1 MGISET
7 QKKTKI
13 QRKKMHEDETIIA
26 EEIERLMELAVE
38 EEYQELETEKADEMV
53 LLMKCPPRVDKAW
66 RQLSS
71 SSSFSQELGL
81 VAKYSESFN
90 LLGPDLSP
98 ELRMEMASA
107 ELQNI
112 SKLYSVNKSKDFVG
126 PVRIFS
132 ESNQGKLE
140 VEGTV
145 THKLDMR
152 PHDCIE
158 EYGKLLRV
166 RNMKPVAENRHIQV
180 LDGCRGEHL
189 TPTPALVVTEKLN
202 KRREKRTRSDRSE
215 VEAKVF
221 QLFERE
227 PRWTLRQLAQKTNQP
242 EIFLKEILK
251 ELCVYS
257 RSGRAYE
264 LKPEYKKCV

>member
-1 MGISET
+1 MGISEMP
-7 QKKTKI
+7 KKKKI
-13 QRKKMHEDETIIA
+13 QRKKLHEEEKIIS

-38 EEYQELETEKADEMV
+38 EFQELETEKADEMV

-71 SSSFSQELGL
+71 SFSSQELVL
-81 VAKYSESFN
+81 VAKYRESVD
-90 LLGPDLSP
+90 LLMPDLSP

-107 ELQNI
+107 ELCNI
-112 SKLYSVNKSKDFVG
+112 SKLYSVNNSKDFVG
-126 PVRIFS
+126 PVSLFS
-132 ESNQGKLE
+132 ESNQGKLA

-145 THKLDMR
+145 THKLHMR

-158 EYGKLLRV
+158 EYGKLLRQ
-166 RNMKPVAENRHIQV
+166 RNKKPVAENRRIQ
-180 LDGCRGEHL
+180 
-189 TPTPALVVTEKLN
+189 VTEKL

-215 VEAKVF
+215 VEAKMF

-227 PRWTLRQLAQKTNQP
+227 PKWTLRQLVIKINQP

-257 RSGRAYE
+257 RSGHSYE
-264 LKPEYKKCV
+264 LKPEYKRST

>member
-1 MGISET
+1 MGISEM
-7 QKKTKI
+7 QKKKKI
-13 QRKKMHEDETIIA
+13 QRKKLHEEEKILS

-38 EEYQELETEKADEMV
+38 EFQELETEKADEMV

-71 SSSFSQELGL
+71 SYSSQELVL
-81 VAKYSESFN
+81 VAKYRESVD
-90 LLGPDLSP
+90 LLLPDLSP

-107 ELQNI
+107 ELCNI

-126 PVRIFS
+126 PVSLFS
-132 ESNQGKLE
+132 ESNQGKLA

-158 EYGKLLRV
+158 EYGKLLRQ
-166 RNMKPVAENRHIQV
+166 RNKKPVAENRRIQV
-180 LDGCRGEHL
+180 IDDRRGEHMMPKPPL
-189 TPTPALVVTEKLN
+189 VTEKL

-215 VEAKVF
+215 VEAKMF

-227 PRWTLRQLAQKTNQP
+227 PKWTLRQLVIKINQP

-257 RSGRAYE
+257 RSGHSYE
-264 LKPEYKKCV
+264 LKPEYKRST